1 MCELAARYFPPN
13 EVDKA
18 VLVVD
23 CESNFDPNAVSANE
37 LYGGLFQQLISDWDR
52 RATLAGWPGSS
63 IFDAE
68 ANTAVSAW
76 LLAQASWATQ
86 WPYCSAWADE
96 QLGG

>member
-1 MCELAARYFPPN
+1 MCELAERYFPPN

-52 RATLAGWPGSS
+52 RANLAGWPGSS

-86 WPYCSAWADE
+86 WPYCSAWADV